1 MPDDESKP
9 STVRK
14 TRDNEWKPRDS
25 SHGLG
30 SILSPFT
37 FRRDYARTLQ
47 QMMRSRYDAIALEK
61 IPDRLSSLVAK
72 IRRAQEATLKR

>member
-14 TRDNEWKPRDS
+14 TRDDQSKSRDS
-25 SHGLG
+25 GQGLG
-30 SILSPFT
+30 SILSPFS

-47 QMMRSRYDAIALEK
+47 QMMRSRYDAVVQEK
-61 IPDRLSSLVAK
+61 IPDQLSSLVAK
-72 IRRAQEATLKR
+72 IRRDRQPR

>member
-9 STVRK
+9 SPVRK

-47 QMMRSRYDAIALEK
+47 QMMRSRYDAVAQEK
-61 IPDRLSSLVAK
+61 IPDQLSSLVAK
-72 IRRAQEATLKR
+72 IRRDRQPR